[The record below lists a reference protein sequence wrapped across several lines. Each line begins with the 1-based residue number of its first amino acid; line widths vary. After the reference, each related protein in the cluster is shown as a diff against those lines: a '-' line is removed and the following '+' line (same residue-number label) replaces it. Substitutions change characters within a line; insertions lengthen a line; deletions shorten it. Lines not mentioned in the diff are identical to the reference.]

1 MPDLIGLTALA
12 FVSLVTLIIAL
23 RWPSISKILFVALLV
38 RVIFLLVGEYFTPL
52 PDGTADALKFEHV
65 AAMMAKDG
73 FYSVLSNFK
82 GPDPRFISWLIAIPY
97 SLIDRSML
105 MAKCMSLLFGI
116 GSVFLG
122 WLVAKKIWNNKIAN
136 NVGWLIALF
145 PSLVL
150 YSVLTMREAYIVFF
164 LLLAL
169 NGVVSWVKTDNL
181 KSIVLS
187 LTGFVG
193 ATFFHG
199 GMLVGGIAF
208 LAIVGLSSLK
218 RLLKSLINL
227 RINPKIFVF
236 LFVFLI
242 SAGFYLSNKI
252 SVPYLGSFENSTNV
266 ENLLYKTNVAT
277 RGIASWPEWTVIS
290 SPIEMI
296 YKTPIRALYVM
307 FAPFPWDIIKTKHLI
322 GMFDAFLYMYLSFLI
337 FKNRKVILKDP
348 LLRIILIILLSYI
361 LVFAIGVG
369 NFGTGIRHRS
379 KFVVI
384 FILLAAPLLKKFV
397 IFKNMKKNQGV

>member
-1 MPDLIGLTALA
+1 MPDFIGLTALA
-12 FVSLVTLIIAL
+12 LVFLVTFLIAL
-23 RWPSISKILFVALLV
+23 RWPSISKILFVALVV
-38 RVIFLLVGEYFTPL
+38 RVIFLLVGEYITPL
-52 PDGTADALKFEHV
+52 PDSTADALTFEVV
-65 AAMMAKDG
+65 AWQMAEEG
-73 FYSVLSNFK
+73 FYSVLGNFK

-97 SLIDRSML
+97 SLLDRSML

-122 WLVAKKIWNNKIAN
+122 WKLANKIWNKKIAN
-136 NVGWLIALF
+136 KVGWFIALF

-150 YSVLTMREAYIVFF
+150 YSVITMREAYIVFF
-164 LLLAL
+164 LLVAL
-169 NGVVSWVKTDNL
+169 YGVVSWVKADNL
-181 KSIVLS
+181 KSIVLA
-187 LTGFVG
+187 LTGFIG

-208 LAIVGLSSLK
+208 LGIVGASSLK
-218 RLLKSLINL
+218 RLFKSLINL
-227 RINPKIFVF
+227 RINPKIFILLF
-236 LFVFLI
+236 LFFI
-242 SAGFYLSNKI
+242 SAGLYLSNKI
-252 SVPYLGSFENSTNV
+252 SVPYLGSFENSTDI
-266 ENLLYKTNVAT
+266 ENLIYKTDVAT
-277 RGIASWPEWTVIS
+277 RGVASWPEWTVIS

-307 FAPFPWDIIKTKHLI
+307 FAPFPWDIIKMKHLI

-384 FILLAAPLLKKFV
+384 FILLAAPQLKRFV